1 VVLLVV
7 MVIIGLV
14 LVGGVQGRDFVQ
26 PGFIPARRGVSVA
39 QLLRITIVFLITAR
53 IQVLVGKIK
62 S

>member
-1 VVLLVV
+1 MVLLVV

-26 PGFIPARRGVSVA
+26 PGFIPARRGPSIA
-39 QLLRITIVFLITAR
+39 QLLITVR